1 MKFILNENKKFL
13 LEERFILQ
21 EAKTLEEASIAE
33 VAQKWTAQLSD
44 TFTNTKE
51 VLKKYYE
58 FAGNPASSSKI
69 YKLKAELDK
78 AAEEVTASLEL
89 PATEISAEHVKVKA
103 ELSEYIKAVK
113 KVTEI
118 IKDSTDDNNEATLA
132 VLPKRIAKLEAIHGK
147 TSWKATDLD
156 QLANLIAWIAERLAP
171 VFEEAVGIPDSKIE
185 KFKAN
190 CKECLELI
198 NTVQGNLPTDF
209 SKLTAEDLRAY
220 KELIQKVL
228 EASKLQN
235 AEKVTRIAVIRSFT
249 TIEPQVQALKD
260 AYTQLSKSSII
271 ASQVTARN
279 KTAASLER
287 TVAGMN
293 EEDWQVK
300 YANAV
305 NKETVIEEFI
315 YTTWDNTAD
324 ASRVLQIKKAVT
336 QECESFGFKPS
347 DVDGK
352 HGNPFIQFISNV
364 YLKYNVRPEAYN
376 AIHNL
381 VANGT
386 LKGQDLISKGSL
398 GKGNLVFC
406 KDLYKL
412 EAPVI
417 KLYLRKQASLL
428 KAANK
433 PDIFTSIPEMVFNIL
448 YQLPEI
454 TSEPLGWPTNLKL
467 NTLAAIEELEAKWIG
482 AVSEVPL
489 DPNDKPETRSTTDT
503 EILKQIAD
511 TKAASKLLVTFAIK
525 FSSNDEIVNL
535 VKSCTEAKQLMDQTT
550 TLAEIQKLVA
560 SVEKFY
566 KIKDISAAKALSLTK
581 SILESDRFNLTT
593 E

>member
-21 EAKTLEEASIAE
+21 EARPLEEASIAE

-58 FAGNPASSSKI
+58 FVGNPTSNSKI
-69 YKLKAELDK
+69 HKLKTNLDRT
-78 AAEEVTASLEL
+78 AGEVIASLEL
-89 PATEISAEHVKVKA
+89 PATEISAELVKVKA
-103 ELSEYIKAVK
+103 ELSEYIQVIK
-113 KVTEI
+113 KVTET
-118 IKDSTDDNNEATLA
+118 IKDSTDNDNEATLA

-147 TSWKATDLD
+147 ASWDATDLD
-156 QLANLIAWIAERLAP
+156 QLANLIAWATEKLAP
-171 VFEEAVGIPDSKIE
+171 VFEEAAGIPDSKIE
-185 KFKAN
+185 KFKAD

-198 NTVQGNLPTDF
+198 NTVQSNLPADF
-209 SKLTAEDLRAY
+209 SKLTTEDLRVY

-228 EASKLQN
+228 EASKLKD
-235 AEKVTRIAVIRSFT
+235 AEKVTRIAVINSFT
-249 TIEPQVQALKD
+249 TIEPQVQALKEV
-260 AYTQLSKSSII
+260 YTQLNKSSVI
-271 ASQVTARN
+271 ASQVTDRS
-279 KTAASLER
+279 KTTASLER
-287 TVAGMN
+287 ATAGMN
-293 EEDWQVK
+293 EKDWKIK

-315 YTTWDNTAD
+315 YTTWNNTAD
-324 ASRVLQIKKAVT
+324 ANKVLQIKQAVT

-347 DVDGK
+347 SEDGK
-352 HGNPFIQFISNV
+352 NGNPFIQFISNV
-364 YLKYNVRPEAYN
+364 YLKYNVRPDAYN
-376 AIHNL
+376 VIHNL

-406 KDLYKL
+406 GNLYKL

-417 KLYLRKQASLL
+417 KLYLKKQASLL

-433 PDIFTSIPEMVFNIL
+433 PDIFASIPEMAFNML
-448 YQLPEI
+448 YQLSEI
-454 TSEPLGWPTNLKL
+454 ASEPLGWSTNLKL

-482 AVSEVPL
+482 TISETPL
-489 DPNDKPETRSTTDT
+489 DPDDKPEKRSITDA
-503 EILKQIAD
+503 EVLKQIAD

-535 VKSCTEAKQLMDQTT
+535 VTSCTEAKQLMDQTT
-550 TLAEIQKLVA
+550 TLTEIQKLVA
-560 SVEKFY
+560 SVERLY
-566 KIKDISAAKALSLTK
+566 KIKDISAAKALSLIK
-581 SILESDRFNLTT
+581 SVLESDRFNLTM